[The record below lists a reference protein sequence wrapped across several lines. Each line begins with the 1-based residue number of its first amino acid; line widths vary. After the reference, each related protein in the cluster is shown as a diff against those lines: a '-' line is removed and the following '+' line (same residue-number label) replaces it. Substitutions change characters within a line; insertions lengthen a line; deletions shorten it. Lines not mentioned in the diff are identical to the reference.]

1 MAMTLKQLCMLQP
14 LNWLKDKYIKQGKT
28 MKFDEVNR
36 RKDGR
41 LIKPRDP
48 NFQAMIDLKKS
59 GAAGS
64 HGDKTKEIPRKAKH
78 KDKDI
83 EESPIEQDKDN
94 PIAKP
99 YVDTPEWKALH
110 DMDDKIIQAYNKH
123 KKKSVS
129 ESDENAPARLLGV
142 AQAHLGYGLE
152 MAQYVLDGDKFK
164 AESMARVIVDGW
176 PDAIDK
182 IQNVYKIRKSNGED
196 INEFID
202 DRVGTVV
209 KTSQGKRVK
218 ILQADPKQGLYKVE
232 FQSGV
237 EVYMSR
243 DDLNLEVPTDALGK
257 ETKPRD
263 WKHPW
268 DIGEDKEKPTD
279 KEIKQAKGIAFDKR
293 YKDGNYT
300 GASNTIEKLKKG
312 LSKHPDVANALK
324 RANEDLD
331 SPAHKAQS
339 SIWHKSNPIGRNFM
353 DPDDYDSDARGTH
366 IIMDNPT
373 ELHFYKVPAKDYD
386 EAFDKWLDG
395 KNSDRVQDH
404 EFYDSTKDYASDH
417 QYWGRIAPENDT
429 MNWPDDDP
437 DREDDD
443 DWSDKDEKEFGTAKK
458 PDDQE
463 EPKKEGSQS
472 SIPKGNI
479 GDLVRVRK
487 EDDEHD
493 GRLGRI
499 VDFFSD
505 DEGQYYTL
513 AFDDE
518 VDTTEYG
525 AGENNYEIGELEFL
539 DQTVDRR
546 DEGGMPSSVIR
557 HKQKLSDMTDKEL
570 ADRFKDFDEETLRQM
585 AWRHGYGKMDSHYWD
600 RVQAGKQEE
609 AIIKDA
615 RTKILEKFGVTDLED
630 YKEKMKTLYGLER
643 YMKKDPELADEIK
656 RRYIELRQWKKDYDA
671 SNEGNYEQQLY
682 DGIKETATAG
692 ATSAGSIATVVSPDL
707 AYHNPKKKGKHGAP
721 KAPQKKKGDGT
732 AVNAL
737 DMGNNL
743 MGGTPMKR

>member
-1 MAMTLKQLCMLQP
+1 
-14 LNWLKDKYIKQGKT
+14 
-28 MKFDEVNR
+28 MKFDELKKY
-36 RKDGR
+36 KDGR
-41 LIKPRDP
+41 VVKPRDP
-48 NFQAMIDLKKS
+48 NWKQMQDLKKS

-64 HGDKTKEIPRKAKH
+64 HGDKTKEIPRKAKY
-78 KDKDI
+78 KDEFTNEDVQHLTELAFLPLLIPALATAVRIGAPHVLRFLGKKGAKEI
-83 EESPIEQDKDN
+83 IKKGAQSGAGAAAN
-94 PIAKP
+94 IAKNAKP
-99 YVDTPEWKALH
+99 LIQKGAEAAGKGAIKVAPKIAKGAGSVAKGVGKQILKHPIKATILGVGAKIYTEVDELFDHIKELVGDMLDNETIKALAQVAVKWALPATAIIAILYGGKKLY
-110 DMDDKIIQAYNKH
+110 DYIQDEDDPEAQPQEDIQD
-123 KKKSVS
+123 

-152 MAQYVLDGDKFK
+152 MAQHVLDGDKFK

-243 DDLNLEVPTDALGK
+243 DELDLEVPTDALGK

-268 DIGEDKEKPTD
+268 DIGEDKDDNKKKAID
-279 KEIKQAKGIAFDKR
+279 IAKKMG
-293 YKDGNYT
+293 GNMT
-300 GASNTIEKLKKG
+300 GAVNQIEKLKKG
-312 LSKHPDVANALK
+312 LSQDKDVGKALK
-324 RANEDLD
+324 TANEDLD

-443 DWSDKDEKEFGTAKK
+443 DWSDEDEKEFGTAARDLTNVPGRKYDA
-458 PDDQE
+458 DDD
-463 EPKKEGSQS
+463 KEAKDQT
-472 SIPKGNI
+472 K
-479 GDLVRVRK
+479 DEK
-487 EDDEHD
+487 ES
-493 GRLGRI
+493 L
-499 VDFFSD
+499 
-505 DEGQYYTL
+505 
-513 AFDDE
+513 
-518 VDTTEYG
+518 TTEQI
-525 AGENNYEIGELEFL
+525 AE
-539 DQTVDRR
+539 
-546 DEGGMPSSVIR
+546 
-557 HKQKLSDMTDKEL
+557 
-570 ADRFKDFDEETLRQM
+570 
-585 AWRHGYGKMDSHYWD
+585 
-600 RVQAGKQEE
+600 
-609 AIIKDA
+609 
-615 RTKILEKFGVTDLED
+615 ILEADFGVKDIED
-630 YKEKMKTLYGLER
+630 YKAKIKTLYGLER
-643 YMKKDPELADEIK
+643 YMQSDPELAQEVK
-656 RRYIELRQWKKDYDA
+656 RRYRQLAAWKVEYDKEHEEDYETQIYDA
-671 SNEGNYEQQLY
+671 
-682 DGIKETATAG
+682 IKTETATAG
-692 ATSAGSIATVVSPDL
+692 STSAGNIATVVNPTQ
-707 AYHNPKKKGKHGAP
+707 AYGHRPKDKKGLP
-721 KAPQKKKGDGT
+721 KAPQKKKADGT

-743 MGGTPMKR
+743 MGGATVKR